1 MGKYWLITGL
11 LIGFLSGCATQVET
25 IDCEENPDS
34 PRCTPV
40 TTQDGI
46 PPRLYVDP
54 PFGLSFS
61 CLTIGC
67 DEEKIVTLE
76 NRGGSTLAIARLEII
91 AESGG
96 DLSIEH
102 WSLDIDGNRQAE
114 QMPDPYTT
122 IDLRY
127 QETSDFSIRY
137 IPTDAVE
144 DVATLRIAYFDKAE
158 GTYDEAVVEIME
170 LPISARYVG
179 VAEWQVGTDE
189 LDFGFVAVGETK
201 TAELIIENT
210 TPQPV
215 VLGLDSADLSEDTP
229 DAFELGM
236 GWSAVANPGD
246 EIRVP
251 VTFTPTEES
260 ASFGTLVIQVT
271 GSSQTL
277 EIPLKGTSIE
287 GGQLGFLNGSGVLDF
302 GDVHYGIGVERTL
315 RLRNDGG
322 SALDVGTA
330 LTVGSELGFSIET
343 AENFSLGPLE
353 EAVVVVRLTGAA
365 GGTLEGLLAVNSNPS
380 ATIVLLADC
389 AAPQAAMSQTSLNF
403 GDIAEGWISDVQ
415 YVDIYNAGTGE
426 LVVSSLDFEVG
437 TSAMFQVT
445 VDGLPASISPDDPPL
460 RVGIHIEG
468 YALGDQTGVLLV
480 QSNSIL
486 SDFTR
491 INLEAAVV
499 TCDKA
504 CPTPNGLADC
514 RSNSCGI
521 LSCSDGFHDV
531 DLDPLSGCECQEERG
546 GSDVGASCSNRHNL
560 GTLGDACSEH
570 PNEKQFVG
578 TLHSPEDIDVFFFS
592 SDDASTFLVCDG
604 FGDSSRTTVQ
614 LLSGP
619 PGLVLCAN
627 IAETGVGCG
636 GYTTYFDPNVCGQN
650 KYEHDG
656 SYGTDDDKDVTAWV
670 MWHPDASPSCG
681 EYTLKFRAR
690 D

>member
-1 MGKYWLITGL
+1 M
-11 LIGFLSGCATQVET
+11 
-25 IDCEENPDS
+25 
-34 PRCTPV
+34 
-40 TTQDGI
+40 
-46 PPRLYVDP
+46 
-54 PFGLSFS
+54 
-61 CLTIGC
+61 
-67 DEEKIVTLE
+67 
-76 NRGGSTLAIARLEII
+76 AIARLEII

-137 IPTDAVE
+137 VPTDAVE

-179 VAEWQVGTDE
+179 VAGAGRNRRVG
-189 LDFGFVAVGETK
+189 LWIRSGRQTK

-215 VLGLDSADLSEDTP
+215 VIGLDIADLSEDTP
-229 DAFELGM
+229 DTFELGM

-260 ASFGTLVIQVT
+260 ASFGTLVVQVT

-322 SALDVGTA
+322 STLDVGTA

-343 AENFSLGPLE
+343 PENFSLGPLE

-380 ATIVLLADC
+380 ATIVLRRLR
-389 AAPQAAMSQTSLNF
+389 
-403 GDIAEGWISDVQ
+403 G
-415 YVDIYNAGTGE
+415 
-426 LVVSSLDFEVG
+426 
-437 TSAMFQVT
+437 
-445 VDGLPASISPDDPPL
+445 PA
-460 RVGIHIEG
+460 
-468 YALGDQTGVLLV
+468 
-480 QSNSIL
+480 
-486 SDFTR
+486 
-491 INLEAAVV
+491 
-499 TCDKA
+499 
-504 CPTPNGLADC
+504 
-514 RSNSCGI
+514 
-521 LSCSDGFHDV
+521 
-531 DLDPLSGCECQEERG
+531 
-546 GSDVGASCSNRHNL
+546 GSDVTDL
-560 GTLGDACSEH
+560 
-570 PNEKQFVG
+570 P
-578 TLHSPEDIDVFFFS
+578 
-592 SDDASTFLVCDG
+592 
-604 FGDSSRTTVQ
+604 Q
-614 LLSGP
+614 LRR
-619 PGLVLCAN
+619 
-627 IAETGVGCG
+627 
-636 GYTTYFDPNVCGQN
+636 Y
-650 KYEHDG
+650 
-656 SYGTDDDKDVTAWV
+656 
-670 MWHPDASPSCG
+670 
-681 EYTLKFRAR
+681 R
-690 D
+690 